1 MKKDRRQHAAPS
13 GGKWKSLLQR
23 CGGERVFVAAFL
35 VLALATGFLG
45 TILLPKQEFSEN
57 ENRMLETLDAVD
69 FDSLISGS
77 TMDNI
82 ENYMCDHF
90 PLRSFFISLNTEVNL
105 AMGKKDSGGNYS
117 ARPAEGGVYFGK
129 NGHLYEVLL
138 DDQTGVF
145 EKNCERIAAF
155 GENAGVPLLIVPVPS
170 GAQMQK
176 KYLPDYAWEHDQ
188 RQELQQL
195 QQAAQDH
202 PDTEVL
208 DLFDTLSLENG
219 DFYYKTDHHWNL
231 LGASTA
237 YQEIMRAVGKEPLN
251 PEMYT
256 LQKVSDSFLGTL
268 YSKAITFFPQADEFY
283 LPQFPDGG
291 NLTQTMITGEQTE
304 SLYWEEYLE
313 QKDKYS
319 TFLGGNHAC
328 DVIRNDKIHDGSRLL
343 VIKDSYANCL
353 VPFLAQH
360 YEEVYVVDLRAYNGD
375 IYQLI
380 EEKGITQL
388 MAVYSIKQLCDTD
401 VSNKLYFAG

>member
-13 GGKWKSLLQR
+13 SGKWKSLLQR
-23 CGGERVFVAAFL
+23 GGAERVFVAAFL
-35 VLALATGFLG
+35 VLALAVGFLG

-176 KYLPDYAWEHDQ
+176 EYLPDYI
-188 RQELQQL
+188 
-195 QQAAQDH
+195 
-202 PDTEVL
+202 T
-208 DLFDTLSLENG
+208 
-219 DFYYKTDHHWNL
+219 DF
-231 LGASTA
+231 
-237 YQEIMRAVGKEPLN
+237 
-251 PEMYT
+251 
-256 LQKVSDSFLGTL
+256 SF
-268 YSKAITFFPQADEFY
+268 
-283 LPQFPDGG
+283 
-291 NLTQTMITGEQTE
+291 
-304 SLYWEEYLE
+304 
-313 QKDKYS
+313 
-319 TFLGGNHAC
+319 
-328 DVIRNDKIHDGSRLL
+328 
-343 VIKDSYANCL
+343 
-353 VPFLAQH
+353 
-360 YEEVYVVDLRAYNGD
+360 
-375 IYQLI
+375 
-380 EEKGITQL
+380 
-388 MAVYSIKQLCDTD
+388 
-401 VSNKLYFAG
+401 